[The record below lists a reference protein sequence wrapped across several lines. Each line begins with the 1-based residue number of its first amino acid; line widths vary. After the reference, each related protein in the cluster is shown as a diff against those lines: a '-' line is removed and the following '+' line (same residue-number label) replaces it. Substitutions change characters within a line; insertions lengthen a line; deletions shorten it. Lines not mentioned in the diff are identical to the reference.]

1 MMLRQSTQLSQC
13 DGSTC
18 VRARTSTLPGGPLV
32 PVPRWTGRT
41 AEGARNVKG
50 ALGVLITAEALDPT
64 LNSPVIP

>member
-1 MMLRQSTQLSQC
+1 MVLCESAQLSQS
-13 DGSTC
+13 DGSAC
-18 VRARTSTLPGGPLV
+18 VRTCTSTLPGGPLV

-64 LNSPVIP
+64 L